1 MRRIKKLGLEHK
13 ALLALAV
20 TLPLSALADDPT
32 INRMLA
38 SQCSQCH
45 GTNGYAVSGIDS
57 LAGESAREIRE
68 EMDEMQFEDSPD
80 EIMDHQALGYSDDQ
94 IRRIAEYFSAL
105 PENRPAGT
113 PTIRLVAGDLGG
125 DGGGSQDEDQDEDRD
140 DADDDQDRYEDRDD
154 EDRDEDRDEE
164 DEEDEEDEDEEDE
177 DEDHDE
183 DDREH

>member
-68 EMDEMQFEDSPD
+68 EMNEMQLEGTPD

-94 IRRIAEYFSAL
+94 IRRIAEYFSSL

-113 PTIRLVAGDLGG
+113 PPIRLVAGDIGG
-125 DGGGSQDEDQDEDRD
+125 GGGSQDEDLDDEDRD
-140 DADDDQDRYEDRDD
+140 EDRDD
-154 EDRDEDRDEE
+154 EDRDEDYD
-164 DEEDEEDEDEEDE
+164 DEDR
-177 DEDHDE
+177 DE